1 MNYKLLIK
9 LIVGCV
15 LGATIVSC
23 SNSGQTTA
31 SQRAGIINAIDSGNW
46 IFTVTNISPQG
57 GRSRQPNG
65 LYTVSYSSETLNV
78 NLPYFGRA
86 YSGADIIGGQS
97 PLNFLSKEVKM
108 EQRKLKN
115 DNWEIVF
122 TIEDQRQ
129 VQSMSFEVF
138 DNGSAS
144 LNVMLSNRSP
154 IRYSGTL
161 RRKNN

>member
-1 MNYKLLIK
+1 MNYKLFINLSVVFM
-9 LIVGCV
+9 LW
-15 LGATIVSC
+15 VSAISC
-23 SNSGQTTA
+23 GSSGQTSA
-31 SQRAGIINAIDSGNW
+31 SQKASIINAIDSGNW

-65 LYTVSYSSETLNV
+65 LYTVSYSSQTLNV

-97 PLNFLSKEVKM
+97 PLNFISKEIKM

-144 LNVMLSNRSP
+144 LNIILSNRSP
-154 IRYSGTL
+154 ISYSGTL